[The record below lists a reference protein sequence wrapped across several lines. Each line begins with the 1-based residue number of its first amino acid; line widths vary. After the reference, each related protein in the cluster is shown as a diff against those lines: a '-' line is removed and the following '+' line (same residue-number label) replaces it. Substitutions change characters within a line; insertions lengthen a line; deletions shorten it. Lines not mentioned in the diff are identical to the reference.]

1 MTEKEQLQERIKE
14 QLKDY
19 VQVNERVIA
28 FYQQYPDGVLQSEIV
43 ELSEKRVVIKAYAY
57 RSPSDLLP
65 GVGHSM
71 MMIPGLT
78 SYTRNSEVENAETSA
93 WGRALA
99 ALGFEVKRGIASQNE
114 VDNKRDDGPD
124 PADSFRATADKR
136 VTDAQALSVRTWC
149 RSEGVEFV
157 ATFGEIFDVKEPEQL
172 TELQFARWVEKRRDI
187 VESKRPKLSK
197 DVDGAMKAVD
207 ESMNRVSQQSNG
219 NYISEKQAK
228 RFFAIAHGN
237 QEVMKQVL
245 DLFTIASDRE
255 IPKQL
260 YDRVCAELEQIMATL

>member
-1 MTEKEQLQERIKE
+1 MSSDFDGR
-14 QLKDY
+14 LKDY

-57 RSPSDLLP
+57 RNPGDLLP

-71 MMIPGLT
+71 MMIPGST
-78 SYTRNSEVENAETSA
+78 SFTRGSEVENTETSA

-114 VDNKRDDGPD
+114 VDNKRGDEGAPD
-124 PADSFRATADKR
+124 LADSFRATADKR

-149 RSEGVEFV
+149 RSEGVAFEG
-157 ATFGEIFDVKEPEQL
+157 TFGEIFGVQEPEQL

-197 DVDGAMKAVD
+197 DVDKAQKMVD
-207 ESMNRVSQQSNG
+207 ESMDRVKQQTNESG
-219 NYISEKQAK
+219 ISEGKQR
-228 RFFAIAHGN
+228 RFWAICKGN
-237 QEVMKQVL
+237 KEIHDQVL
-245 DLFTIASDRE
+245 DQFGFKHSSE
-255 IPKQL
+255 IPWKGKI
-260 YDRVCAELEQIMATL
+260 YDQICEAAERAAE